1 MEAFKMKKLIYI
13 TLSSLALAFT
23 LTGCNPR
30 DFGNIND
37 DPNNPTKPNTEALFT
52 YAEEYL
58 VYPFMTSYSYDPWTQ
73 LWTGYMSESKNN
85 QYGVLGTTTSSYL
98 PNYYYMYPI
107 KNLQYII
114 NLNSSE
120 DTKNESY
127 VAAFGS
133 SENQIAAAS
142 TLQAFYYLKMTDM
155 LGPIVYS
162 EALKGES
169 DNNWSPRYDNQQDVY
184 NGLFSQLETAYA
196 GFDESSSLSSNDF
209 VYNGDISKWKKF
221 NASLRMLMAIKLSDV
236 DPSTGKTKFAA
247 AYKDGGIEDN
257 ADAFNFSY
265 NDNNLNDLYYACNQE
280 YTSAILNFVPNS
292 FIVDTLKAYND
303 NRMFSY
309 FDLEGYKGSREGDP
323 NDINAYYGVPLG
335 LSSND
340 AVNSASQN
348 CCSFDAN
355 LLTSIRSFS
364 LIPAA
369 RMLLTEAEAAYR
381 GWIDADPKELYERG
395 IRASF
400 EEWEASGVEDYIA
413 SDKIAYDSDNAFFQ
427 ICMQRWIASFLTD
440 GVEVWSDWRRNDI
453 PFMPVGQGAID
464 GGVTHYPYRLGF
476 YTTDITYNS
485 DNYKVALA
493 DLSSGEDN
501 CSARVWW
508 DVADNREGVIDYK
521 TVDSGA
527 EE

>member
-1 MEAFKMKKLIYI
+1 MEVFKMKKLIYI
-13 TLSSLALAFT
+13 LSSITLAIM

-37 DPNNPTKPNTEALFT
+37 DPNNPTEPNTEALFT
-52 YAEEYL
+52 FAEEYL
-58 VYPFMTSYSYDPWTQ
+58 QYFFMSSYSYDPWQQ

-85 QYGVLGTTTSSYL
+85 QYGVLGTTTTYSSNSYYL
-98 PNYYYMYPI
+98 YPI
-107 KNLQYII
+107 KNLHYII
-114 NLNSSE
+114 ELNSDDE
-120 DTKNESY
+120 TKNESY
-127 VAAFGS
+127 VSSFGS
-133 SENQIAAAS
+133 ATNQIAAAS
-142 TLQAFYYLKMTDM
+142 TLQAFFYLKMTDI

-162 EALKGES
+162 EAMKGES
-169 DNNWSPRYDNQQDVY
+169 DDNWTPKYDNQQDVY
-184 NGLFSQLETAYA
+184 TGLFSQLESAYA
-196 GFDESSSLSSNDF
+196 QFDESSSLSSNDF
-209 VYNGDISKWKKF
+209 VYNGDISKWKKL

-257 ADAFNFSY
+257 ADAFTYSY
-265 NDNNLNDLYYACNQE
+265 HDNNLNSLYYACSLD
-280 YTSAILNFVPNS
+280 YSSAILNFVPNS

-309 FDLEGYKGSREGDP
+309 FDLEGYKGTREGDA
-323 NDINAYYGVPLG
+323 NDINAYYGVPFG
-335 LSSND
+335 LISND
-340 AVNSASQN
+340 AVNTASAN
-348 CCSFDAN
+348 CCSFDAT
-355 LLTSIRSFS
+355 LLQKTRSFS

-381 GWIDADPKELYERG
+381 GWIDADPKDLYERG
-395 IRASF
+395 VRASF
-400 EEWEASGVEDYIA
+400 EEWDAEGADDYLA

-453 PFMPVGQGAID
+453 PFMPVGQGAVD

-476 YTTDITYNS
+476 GTTDRTYNS
-485 DNYKVALA
+485 TNYEAA
-493 DLSSGEDN
+493 CTDLSSGADDRD
-501 CSARVWW
+501 ARVWW
-508 DVADNREGVIDYK
+508 DVYDNQEGVIGQREE
-521 TVDSGA
+521 SG